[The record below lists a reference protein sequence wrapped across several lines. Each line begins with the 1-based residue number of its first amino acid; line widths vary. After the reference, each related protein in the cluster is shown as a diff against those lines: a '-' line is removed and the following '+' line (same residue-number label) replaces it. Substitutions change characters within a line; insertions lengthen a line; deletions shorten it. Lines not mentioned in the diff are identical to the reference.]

1 MELYGFQYTVA
12 RTAFTLPVSA
22 WIWFAT
28 SMGLVIYAKTTS
40 ISGRYFIYIIDWV
53 ISE

>member
-28 SMGLVIYAKTTS
+28 SMGLVIYAKPQVYQAVFYLYNWL
-40 ISGRYFIYIIDWV
+40 GN
-53 ISE
+53 